1 MILSLNTDVKEY
13 PLQDSFFTYTHQL
26 KNFVN
31 LILELKMIRLAKTTE
46 SAWFLCDFFKSDLR
60 VFLFFCFSFFPPYFS
75 SNLCTLVYAFNG
87 K

>member
-13 PLQDSFFTYTHQL
+13 PPQDSFFYIYAPAETFREFDFRAENDT
-26 KNFVN
+26 FS
-31 LILELKMIRLAKTTE
+31 E
-46 SAWFLCDFFKSDLR
+46 SKGKYLVSMWFFKIWSAGFS
-60 VFLFFCFSFFPPYFS
+60 VFFLPYFS